1 VGLACVGVWKFEHLN
16 LSISRLC
23 PLFRLLFQPTKAR
36 AGTTR
41 SKKVRFG
48 ARAAFWVPSL
58 TRETVLS
65 SNTSIGKAIGP
76 DMPLDQQR
84 KAAQDGLRI
93 SQELAREQ
101 GGLGGLSERLELG
114 TGRKEGTT

>member
-1 VGLACVGVWKFEHLN
+1 
-16 LSISRLC
+16 
-23 PLFRLLFQPTKAR
+23 
-36 AGTTR
+36 
-41 SKKVRFG
+41 
-48 ARAAFWVPSL
+48 
-58 TRETVLS
+58 
-65 SNTSIGKAIGP
+65 
-76 DMPLDQQR
+76 MPLDQQR